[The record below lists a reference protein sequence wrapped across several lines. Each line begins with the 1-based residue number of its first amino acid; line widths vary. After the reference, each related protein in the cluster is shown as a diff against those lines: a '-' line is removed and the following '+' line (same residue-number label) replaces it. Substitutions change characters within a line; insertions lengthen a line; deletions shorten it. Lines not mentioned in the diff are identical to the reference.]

1 MMSSDA
7 AITRAKER
15 FEALRAR
22 DAVAIMYS
30 ESATELV
37 PLSPTHLPRHFRKF
51 EGMRAFNFHPCKDR
65 RGLVATHSSCT
76 ESERLVIEAFRSV
89 SKDLEEHLE
98 AHRYTT
104 RFRIRELD
112 WAIALVEASH
122 KKVLGSEGYEW
133 QWWQDADDDLLITG
147 RIAECWDKSMN
158 IMDRYFIE
166 LINAVESSL
175 RLIEHLATEPEV
187 PKQAVARD
195 KTADQLLQD
204 LYERNPNFACT
215 ASLKVLAADLGFASP
230 SALSATHFYRNVLK
244 GKRDAVKE
252 IISPRKQAEKRIRA
266 GMPYVDDKET
276 IDAVNKTLGEYFEQI
291 AGEMP
296 RVDQEL

>member
-1 MMSSDA
+1 MSSDA

-51 EGMRAFNFHPCKDR
+51 EGKRAFNFHPCKDR
-65 RGLVATHSSCT
+65 RGLVVTHSSCT

-98 AHRYTT
+98 AHEYTT

-166 LINAVESSL
+166 LTNAVESSL

-187 PKQAVARD
+187 PKQMVARE

-230 SALSATHFYRNVLK
+230 SALAATRFYRNVLK
-244 GKRDAVKE
+244 EKRDAVKE
-252 IISPRKQAEKRIRA
+252 IISHRKQAEKRIRA

-276 IDAVNKTLGEYFEQI
+276 IDAVNETLGEYFEQI
-291 AGEMP
+291 ADEVH
-296 RVDQEL
+296 RVNQEL

>member
-1 MMSSDA
+1 MSSDA

-37 PLSPTHLPRHFRKF
+37 PLSPTNLPRHFRKF

-65 RGLVATHSSCT
+65 RGLLVTHSVCT
-76 ESERLVIEAFRSV
+76 ETERLVIEAFRNV

-98 AHRYTT
+98 AHGYTT
-104 RFRIRELD
+104 RFRISELD
-112 WAIALVEASH
+112 WAIALVEASRR
-122 KKVLGSEGYEW
+122 KLLGSEGYDW

-147 RIAECWDKSMN
+147 RIAECWDKNMN
-158 IMDRYFIE
+158 IMDRYFVE
-166 LINAVESSL
+166 LNNTVESSL
-175 RLIEHLATEPEV
+175 RLIEHLATEPGV
-187 PKQAVARD
+187 TKQTDTRE

-215 ASLKVLAADLGFASP
+215 ASLRVLAADLGFASS
-230 SALSATHFYRNVLK
+230 SALTATYFYSNVLRE
-244 GKRDAVKE
+244 KRDAVKE
-252 IISPRKQAEKRIRA
+252 IISHRKQAEKRIRA

-276 IDAVNKTLGEYFEQI
+276 IDAVDKTLGEYFEQI
-291 AGEMP
+291 AEEVH
-296 RVDQEL
+296 RVD

>member
-1 MMSSDA
+1 M
-7 AITRAKER
+7 
-15 FEALRAR
+15 
-22 DAVAIMYS
+22 
-30 ESATELV
+30 
-37 PLSPTHLPRHFRKF
+37 
-51 EGMRAFNFHPCKDR
+51 
-65 RGLVATHSSCT
+65 
-76 ESERLVIEAFRSV
+76 
-89 SKDLEEHLE
+89 
-98 AHRYTT
+98 
-104 RFRIRELD
+104 
-112 WAIALVEASH
+112 VEASH

-166 LINAVESSL
+166 LTNAVESSL
-175 RLIEHLATEPEV
+175 RLIEHLATEPAV

-230 SALSATHFYRNVLK
+230 SALAATHFYRNVLK
-244 GKRDAVKE
+244 EKRDVVKE
-252 IISPRKQAEKRIRA
+252 IISHRKQAEKRIRA
-266 GMPYVDDKET
+266 GMPYVDDKEA

-291 AGEMP
+291 ADEVH
-296 RVDQEL
+296 RVNQEL